1 MNRIREFVLECEK
14 NPDLLKTEKA
24 LPADFTAIGVTAGLI
39 TKSILMGM
47 DHALTKRDFAAM
59 EIESL
64 PFKAAV
70 EYMTKRMPLSRDE
83 YYKKDNQAKFRA
95 FTVSRIADGAILEKV
110 KNLLTE
116 NLKEKTGFSSFLKQ
130 TDSQIL
136 DAVGMGPGKAWYWE
150 TVYRTNVQTAYNVGR
165 AIGFDATKPLAL
177 EFVGLEDGRQTDIC
191 RHLSEAK
198 IVLPYGDPFWDTHT
212 PPLHFGCRST
222 LRAIYDP
229 EELPEDFAP
238 APEGKDFAPT
248 KGFGEAPLLSDKW
261 WQELP
266 SMRAQAERFGVQ
278 NEIEEAK
285 GKLITGGSSGGILD
299 KSTEE
304 QEAYAERV
312 YTRIRRIDAKNDIK
326 KVAKASGLPEDDIE
340 KIRNHLF
347 IKKHNLEKGLM
358 RFDPSPYIAHAWEA
372 LEQGRPSELDIMLL
386 RHEKEELTLMENL
399 GYSYDKAHLLANIK
413 YPWEYKVK
421 YDWTDDKIQKTVEKL
436 INLL

>member
-1 MNRIREFVLECEK
+1 M
-14 NPDLLKTEKA
+14 
-24 LPADFTAIGVTAGLI
+24 TAGLI

-47 DHALTKRDFAAM
+47 DHALAKRDFASL

-70 EYMTKRMPLSRDE
+70 EYMTKKMPLSKDE

-110 KNLLTE
+110 KNILTE
-116 NLKEKTGFSSFLKQ
+116 NLKEKTGFSTFLKQ

-229 EELPEDFAP
+229 AELPEDFAP
-238 APEGKDFAPT
+238 APDGKDFTPA
-248 KGFGEAPLLSDKW
+248 KGFGESPRLSDKW

-266 SMRAQAERFGVQ
+266 SMKAQAVQFGVQ
-278 NEIEEAK
+278 GEVDWAKERLFSRDMANGNRRSIFIEM
-285 GKLITGGSSGGILD
+285 
-299 KSTEE
+299 TEE
-304 QEAYAERV
+304 DKVVVTKAATEIKVPLGMIEFRQGQRTCYSDDRNKVFIGSDIFPSDDNSSHNRDTMSVKAVLAHEYYGHHHFKKTKLKDGDPRDEIRASYYAAVHAPGLSAFERQQ
-312 YTRIRRIDAKNDIK
+312 
-326 KVAKASGLPEDDIE
+326 
-340 KIRNHLF
+340 
-347 IKKHNLEKGLM
+347 LM
-358 RFDPSPYIAHAWEA
+358 RDA
-372 LEQGRPSELDIMLL
+372 LDRASDAGIKLNYTKQVRELLY
-386 RHEKEELTLMENL
+386 
-399 GYSYDKAHLLANIK
+399 GYKD
-413 YPWEYKVK
+413 E
-421 YDWTDDKIQKTVEKL
+421 
-436 INLL
+436 